1 MPGGFYAATAFSY
14 GENWVTLPYDKN
26 SKLYRATKKAS
37 QKACRFDGLVHEM
50 IVFLIA
56 AHNHTYTRLG
66 PQPAVHGAWVHV
78 GVTATEMRE
87 MQACA

>member
-1 MPGGFYAATAFSY
+1 M
-14 GENWVTLPYDKN
+14 PYDKN

-66 PQPAVHGAWVHV
+66 PQPAVTL
-78 GVTATEMRE
+78 TASRLAPRTL
-87 MQACA
+87 QLIYS